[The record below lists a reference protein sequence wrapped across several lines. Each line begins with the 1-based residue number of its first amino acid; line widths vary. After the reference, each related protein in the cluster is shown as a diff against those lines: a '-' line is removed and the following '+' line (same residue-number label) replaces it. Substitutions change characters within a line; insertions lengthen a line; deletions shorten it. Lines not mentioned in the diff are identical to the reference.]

1 MLETRTNSTLCF
13 LLAGFGCL
21 SGVRQASAAVI
32 VPLSGGIGGV
42 VRGIGGMPQLGA
54 TVTLYS
60 RTQKPLGKVLTDERG
75 EFKLLGL
82 VPALYSVKVSFSA
95 LVPATREILVQP
107 GIRSILNVNLS
118 TLFSTVQFGHPTFE
132 NGAIMSDDWKWVLR
146 SAPATR
152 PVLRYVGNDVDV
164 AAADPD
170 NSSDADAAAAIVAAN
185 TRASQTGHAAVF
197 QDTRGLLRVSAG
209 DPAASAGTSSQAD
222 LGTAFALAT
231 SLYGASLIQF
241 SGNVGYGAATGV
253 PATAFRTSYSR
264 ELAGGNPEVSLTV
277 RQLMLPG
284 RLGAALFGP
293 DTAGLALLRT
303 MSAGFD
309 DSARISDAVT
319 LQYGFTMDY
328 VSFLDHQNYYSP
340 YARLTYSIDQNN
352 DLTLAYT
359 SGNARPDLEGAD
371 SADNTLLR
379 DINAL
384 GVFPRMSLANGRP
397 QIQRGEEYEVVYS
410 HRSGSRTYKASMYR
424 QDISNAAVTL
434 SAPSG
439 FFTGGDVLPD
449 LFSASSILN
458 AGNFQSTGFAVS
470 AVQNFGDHAAVAVI
484 YGDTGALTADQH
496 ELVTN
501 NPDELR
507 AMIREGRQQA
517 VTARVTATAPHSG
530 THLVASY
537 QWTPDRHSVMAGNIY
552 SAAGMQ
558 PPPGLNI
565 YVRQPIPG
573 FGGRVEATADIRNI
587 LAEGYLPLTAVDGQR
602 ILLVQSP
609 RSVRGGLSFTF

>member
-1 MLETRTNSTLCF
+1 MLETRKNSTLCF
-13 LLAGFGCL
+13 LLAGLGCL
-21 SGVRQASAAVI
+21 TGVRQASAAAV
-32 VPLSGGIGGV
+32 VPLSGAISGLVRGAGGV
-42 VRGIGGMPQLGA
+42 PQLGA

-82 VPALYSVKVSFSA
+82 VPALYSVKISFAS

-107 GIRSILNVNLS
+107 GIRSVLNVSLS
-118 TLFSTVQFGHPTFE
+118 TLFSTIQFGRPALET
-132 NGAIMSDDWKWVLR
+132 GGIMTDDWKWVLR

-152 PVLRYVGNDVDV
+152 PVLRFVGKDSAN
-164 AAADPD
+164 AGRD
-170 NSSDADAAAAIVAAN
+170 NSGDADADGAPAL
-185 TRASQTGHAAVF
+185 ASQSGHAGVF
-197 QDTRGLLRVSAG
+197 SDTRGMVRLSAG
-209 DPAASAGTSSQAD
+209 DAAASFGTGAQAD

-231 SLYGASLIQF
+231 SLYGASLLQF

-264 ELAGGNPEVSLTV
+264 EMAGGNPEVSLTV

-293 DTAGLALLRT
+293 DSANLALLRT

-319 LQYGFTMDY
+319 LQYGFTMDCI
-328 VSFLDHQNYYSP
+328 SFLDRQNYYSP
-340 YARLTYSIDQNN
+340 YARLTYAIDANN
-352 DLTLAYT
+352 EVQAAYT
-359 SGNARPDLEGAD
+359 SGNARPDLDAGAY
-371 SADNTLLR
+371 SENALQR

-384 GVFPRMSLANGRP
+384 GVFPRMSLENGRP
-397 QIQRGEEYEVVYS
+397 QVQRGQEYEIVYS
-410 HRSGSRTYKASMYR
+410 HRSGSRTYRASVYR
-424 QDISNAAVTL
+424 QDVSNAAVTL
-434 SAPSG
+434 SAPAG
-439 FFTGGDVLPD
+439 FYSAADVLPD
-449 LFSASSILN
+449 LFSNSSILN
-458 AGNFQSTGFAVS
+458 AGNFLSTGFAVS
-470 AVQNFGDHAAVAVI
+470 ATQNLGDNVSVSVI
-484 YGDTGALTADQH
+484 YGDTGALTADPH

-501 NPDELR
+501 SPDELR

-537 QWTPDRHSVMAGNIY
+537 QWTPDRNSVLAGNIY
-552 SAAGMQ
+552 STAGMQ

-565 YVRQPIPG
+565 YLRQPLPG
-573 FGGRVEATADIRNI
+573 FGGRVEATADLRNI
-587 LAEGYLPLTAVDGQR
+587 LAQGYVPLTAIDGQR
-602 ILLVQSP
+602 ILLLQSP